1 MVAKRATHKGVA
13 ASAPLARYQ
22 PRFLQATRPLRSSI
36 APRRACTPCPQAML
50 RDTEIGQ
57 EQHALRL
64 PLGFFIQGVDHP
76 APRLALAVVDLV
88 EVQHRSL
95 HHVAVGAALA
105 LDDAPIAML
114 LAVLQPS
121 SGAQT

>member
-1 MVAKRATHKGVA
+1 
-13 ASAPLARYQ
+13 
-22 PRFLQATRPLRSSI
+22 
-36 APRRACTPCPQAML
+36 ML
-50 RDTEIGQ
+50 RGTAIGQ
-57 EQHALRL
+57 EQHLLRM
-64 PLGFFIQGVDHP
+64 PLGFLIEGVDHP

-88 EVQHRSL
+88 GVQHRSL

-121 SGAQT
+121 SGAQEHDGRQPSLRIHRSKETMFSL